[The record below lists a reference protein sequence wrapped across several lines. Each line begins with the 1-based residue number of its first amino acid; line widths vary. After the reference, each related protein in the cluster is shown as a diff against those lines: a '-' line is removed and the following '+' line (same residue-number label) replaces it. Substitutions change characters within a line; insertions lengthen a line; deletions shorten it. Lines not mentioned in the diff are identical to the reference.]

1 MAQLLDRIYAN
12 SPASMATRRR
22 ASILVMFLALWMLP
36 PSAMAADADSLLSI
50 SGDRIDYVAT
60 PATQSPAETIARY
73 YGQLAETTRQRL
85 QEHRTE
91 LESLLGDYRFAM
103 NAADTAE
110 MNSILSKVTA
120 EWVYILRVHNDEFT
134 DSARA
139 HLRQLYGRVYPAL
152 AAN

>member
-1 MAQLLDRIYAN
+1 MTKRRWISSLL
-12 SPASMATRRR
+12 
-22 ASILVMFLALWMLP
+22 MFLALWMLP
-36 PSAMAADADSLLSI
+36 PAAMAAEVDSLLSI
-50 SGDRIDYVAT
+50 SGDRIDYVAA
-60 PATQSPAETIARY
+60 PATQSPAQVIAGY

-85 QEHRTE
+85 KEHRTE
-91 LESLLGDYRFAM
+91 LERLLSDYTFAM

-110 MNSILSKVTA
+110 MNSILSKVTT
-120 EWVYILRVHNDEFT
+120 EWVHILRVHNNEFT

>member
-1 MAQLLDRIYAN
+1 MTKRRWISSLL
-12 SPASMATRRR
+12 
-22 ASILVMFLALWMLP
+22 MFLALSMLP
-36 PSAMAADADSLLSI
+36 SSAMAAEVDSLLSI
-50 SGDRIDYVAT
+50 SGDRIDYVAA
-60 PATQSPAETIARY
+60 PATQSPAEAIAGY

-85 QEHRTE
+85 KEHRTE
-91 LESLLGDYRFAM
+91 LERLLSDYTFAM

-120 EWVYILRVHNDEFT
+120 EWVHILRVHNNEFT

>member
-1 MAQLLDRIYAN
+1 
-12 SPASMATRRR
+12 
-22 ASILVMFLALWMLP
+22 
-36 PSAMAADADSLLSI
+36 MAAEVDSLLSI
-50 SGDRIDYVAT
+50 SGDRIDYVAA
-60 PATQSPAETIARY
+60 PATQSPAQVIAGY

-85 QEHRTE
+85 KEHRTE
-91 LESLLGDYRFAM
+91 LERLLSDYTFAM

-110 MNSILSKVTA
+110 MNSILSKVTT
-120 EWVYILRVHNDEFT
+120 EWVHILRVHNNEFT